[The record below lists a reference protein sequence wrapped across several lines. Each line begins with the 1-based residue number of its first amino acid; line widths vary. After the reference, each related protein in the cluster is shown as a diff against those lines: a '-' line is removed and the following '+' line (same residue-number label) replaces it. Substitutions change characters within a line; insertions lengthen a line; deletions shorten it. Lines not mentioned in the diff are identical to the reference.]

1 VSRVLLVA
9 LRCDATF
16 AVLKPGFGWGRNEM
30 ANGLPLM
37 AAFCLL
43 SFPGA
48 ELILG
53 LTTAQA
59 ADPAFCKPYAQGALK
74 QVRGGLSDATC
85 APRLQGAR
93 WSTDFAVHFE
103 WCLGASPAAAD
114 DEREVRTRFLR
125 GCAGR

>member
-1 VSRVLLVA
+1 
-9 LRCDATF
+9 
-16 AVLKPGFGWGRNEM
+16 M
-30 ANGLPLM
+30 ANRRPLM
-37 AAFCLL
+37 AAFL
-43 SFPGA
+43 SILFA
-48 ELILG
+48 VLG
-53 LTTAQA
+53 LTSARA

-114 DEREVRTRFLR
+114 DERDARTRFLR
-125 GCAGR
+125 RCAGR